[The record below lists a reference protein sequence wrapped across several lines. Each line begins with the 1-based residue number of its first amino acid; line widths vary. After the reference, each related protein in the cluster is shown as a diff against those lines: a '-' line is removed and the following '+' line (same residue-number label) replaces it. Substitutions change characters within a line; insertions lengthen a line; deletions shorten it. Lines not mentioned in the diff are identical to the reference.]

1 MLITKTTSGQFVF
14 NGQLIERGEYRH
26 GYGSAIDKEADP
38 AAFIS
43 QRLRLE
49 GSYKLSKLTFYTSIQ
64 DVRTWGSTSQL
75 NISDN
80 AFSLHEAWAHIQLDT
95 NFSLK
100 VGRQELVYDNSRFLG
115 NVDWALQGRSHDFAL
130 LKWVRKN
137 TKIDIGAGYNQDGE
151 ALSGNILTVTNQ
163 YKTALLF
170 RVEQKLG
177 NFDFSFLVWNDGR
190 QYTKKDSVGN
200 VTDDEI
206 RYSLTIGL
214 PTIRYKLNNTTF
226 SGSFYNQSGKDV
238 KNNTISAIEAGLQVA
253 HVFKFNESKGTQLK
267 ITLGGEY
274 LSGTASDNT
283 STTNNSFAPLYGT
296 NHMHNGY
303 MDQFYVAGRHE
314 NSVGLIDGY
323 LKFKYDFSSSAFIGI
338 NGNMFNAANEVYN
351 TTGKMDSYLGTEIDF
366 TAGYVLD
373 KSISFQLGYSQ
384 MFGTATI
391 QHLQKAKNPDSV
403 QNWAYLM
410 LIIRPNS
417 DKKFIG
423 LYN

>member
-1 MLITKTTSGQFVF
+1 M
-14 NGQLIERGEYRH
+14 
-26 GYGSAIDKEADP
+26 
-38 AAFIS
+38 
-43 QRLRLE
+43 
-49 GSYKLSKLTFYTSIQ
+49 
-64 DVRTWGSTSQL
+64 
-75 NISDN
+75 
-80 AFSLHEAWAHIQLDT
+80 
-95 NFSLK
+95 
-100 VGRQELVYDNSRFLG
+100 G
-115 NVDWALQGRSHDFAL
+115 NL
-130 LKWVRKN
+130 
-137 TKIDIGAGYNQDGE
+137 
-151 ALSGNILTVTNQ
+151 
-163 YKTALLF
+163 
-170 RVEQKLG
+170 
-177 NFDFSFLVWNDGR
+177 
-190 QYTKKDSVGN
+190 
-200 VTDDEI
+200 TDDEI

-283 STTNNSFAPLYGT
+283 STTNNSCAPLYGN

-417 DKKFIG
+417 DKNLLDFITKLIILNHNSYG
-423 LYN
+423 IDRIENNKSG